1 MHNSQRASENAEFSM
16 QSTPAPEAEG
26 AKAAIAEETVADVW
40 AEWPYCW
47 AIEFYKFARRRF
59 HSFHQSLFEWRLA
72 CSNRRAQVKFRAR
85 YWRRW
90 QRDEED
96 EVLGLRLV

>member
-1 MHNSQRASENAEFSM
+1 MQNSQCASENTEFSM
-16 QSTPAPEAEG
+16 QSTPAPEADG
-26 AKAAIAEETVADVW
+26 TVAEESADLW

-47 AIEFYKFARRRF
+47 AIDFYEFARSRF
-59 HSFHQSLFEWRLA
+59 HSFHQNLIEWRLA
-72 CSNRRAQVKFRAR
+72 CFNRRAQAKFRAR
-85 YWRRW
+85 YWGQW